1 MSDPLKPSLALLAKL
16 GSIVVHAEEM
26 ISPNG
31 HRFDRAVFQALL
43 GDPEVRTWLKAMTV
57 YLPVKR

>member
-1 MSDPLKPSLALLAKL
+1 MSDPLKPSLSLICKL

-26 ISPNG
+26 LSPTG
-31 HRFDRAVFQALL
+31 HGFDRTALESVL
-43 GDPEVRTWLKAMTV
+43 MDAEVQEWLSKMGV